1 MFGHD
6 APECVVE
13 VLPDAPA
20 TGMVLVE
27 PELPVELELPVEPLV
42 VAALAIATPPP
53 VRAPVTAKSANAAF
67 MDLMSSLSLTKSIEA
82 PTALAGLYG
91 D

>member
-20 TGMVLVE
+20 AGMVALVE
-27 PELPVELELPVEPLV
+27 PELPVEPLV

-53 VRAPVTAKSANAAF
+53 ARAPVTANSANAAF
-67 MDLMSSLSLTKSIEA
+67 MDLMWLSPFVDEVH
-82 PTALAGLYG
+82 
-91 D
+91 

>member
-6 APECVVE
+6 APECVAE

-20 TGMVLVE
+20 AGMVVLVE
-27 PELPVELELPVEPLV
+27 PELPVEPLV

-53 VRAPVTAKSANAAF
+53 ARAPVTARTANAAF
-67 MDLMSSLSLTKSIEA
+67 MDLMWLSPFVDEVH
-82 PTALAGLYG
+82 
-91 D
+91 